1 MQALFRV
8 TLLLTLGLAV
18 SASAVGQGSPDLK
31 DELDCNVQPNATVKL
46 GSAEPGIVSEM
57 LMQRGDF
64 VRKDQVIARLDSPL
78 QALAVELA
86 KIKAETDVEV
96 RSSRA
101 RLEFRALE
109 YGRSGKLHE
118 QKITPTKKFE
128 EADIEKQVAE
138 LAVETALLQQKQAKV
153 ELQQAQERLERRSIR
168 SSVDGVVIK
177 LNVTAGEYV
186 YEQVSLATV
195 AAIDPLYVEV
205 FAPLVYFDRIRVG
218 TLAEVDLEAPI
229 GGTHRAK
236 VIVIDRV
243 FDAAS
248 RTVGVRLELPNPD
261 NQLPA
266 GLNCRIRFGLTGA
279 DLATHK

>member
-1 MQALFRV
+1 MQKLLRG

-18 SASAVGQGSPDLK
+18 PAGAVAQGLPGRS
-31 DELDCNVQPNATVKL
+31 DELDCVVQPKVTVKL

-57 LMQRGDF
+57 LMERGDV
-64 VRKDQVIARLDSPL
+64 VRKGQVIARLDSPL

-86 KIKAETDVEV
+86 KIKAESDAEV

-101 RLEFRALE
+101 RLEFRRLE
-109 YGRSGKLHE
+109 YDRSGKLHE

-128 EADIEKQVAE
+128 EADVEKQLAE
-138 LAVETALLQQKQAKV
+138 LSVETALLQLKQAKV
-153 ELQQAQERLERRSIR
+153 ELEQAKERLERRSIR
-168 SSVDGVVIK
+168 SSVDGVVTK
-177 LNVTAGEYV
+177 LSVSAGEYV
-186 YEQVSLATV
+186 YEQVSLVTIAT
-195 AAIDPLYVEV
+195 IDPLYVEV
-205 FAPLVYFDRIRVG
+205 FAPLAYLDRIRVG

-248 RTVGVRLELPNPD
+248 RTFGVRLELPNPG

-266 GLNCRIRFGLTGA
+266 GLNCRIRFGPTVGPA
-279 DLATHK
+279 ASK